1 PPAGRG
7 SPRDARAGSRRRAR
21 QGSGAPAPRSARAT
35 THGPSPAKQRV
46 RPRDR
51 RPGGKEPAPSAS
63 DQVGRESGRPER
75 FRGGTPVA
83 IVLLSLSFKPGHF
96 PDLPVDDP
104 TGGLGDWGTGG
115 SF

>member
-1 PPAGRG
+1 GPSRPGGRG
-7 SPRDARAGSRRRAR
+7 STRDARAGFRRRAR
-21 QGSGAPAPRSARAT
+21 LRSGALARSPARAT

-51 RPGGKEPAPSAS
+51 LPGGKEPAPSAS

-83 IVLLSLSFKPGHF
+83 IVLLSLSFLSGHF
-96 PDLPVDDP
+96 PDLP
-104 TGGLGDWGTGG
+104 GR
-115 SF
+115 